1 MPLTPA
7 VNPPIAATAERA
19 TAMPLLSVERLSIR
33 SAQKTLLDDL
43 SFSVSA
49 GETLALVGES
59 GSGKSLTS
67 LALLGLVPETLKVS
81 GEVAL
86 SGKSLNG
93 LSEKQWRSIRGSR
106 IGMIFQEPMTALN
119 PLHTVEK
126 QIGERL
132 RLSGLT
138 RAQTRERVIALLD
151 QVGIDQPALRLNRY
165 PHELSGGQRQRVMIA
180 MALSQDPDILV
191 ADEPTTALD
200 VTLQAQILDLLKAL
214 QQSRQM
220 ALVLISH
227 DLNLVRQYS
236 DHVIVMQAGQVRERG
251 ATAELFA
258 NPQHAYTRDLL
269 DQNFGESLPMNASAP
284 PLLEL
289 KKLRVRFPIRTGL
302 LNRVTSHVEALDPMN
317 LTVYAGE
324 SVGIVG
330 ESGSGK
336 TSMALAVARL
346 LQSSGQILLDGQHL
360 DHVPEHQ
367 LRPMRRQFQMV
378 FQDPYG
384 SLNPR
389 LTLERIIGEGVESII
404 KNTHARR
411 QAVEQVLLKVELP
424 ADFAD
429 RYPHELSGGQRQRVA
444 LARALIMQPKLLILD
459 EPTSALD
466 RTTQRAM
473 VHLLRKLQQTEGL
486 SYLFIS
492 HDLSI
497 VRALCQRVLVLHR
510 GKVMELQATDA
521 LFATPRSDYT
531 KQLIEA
537 AIW

>member
-7 VNPPIAATAERA
+7 VNLPLATPAKRDP
-19 TAMPLLSVERLSIR
+19 AMLLLSVKRLSIR

-43 SFSVSA
+43 SFSISA

-81 GEVAL
+81 GEITLAGQ
-86 SGKSLNG
+86 SIEG
-93 LSEKQWRSIRGSR
+93 LREKQWRSIRGSR

-138 RAQTRERVIALLD
+138 RLQTRARVIELLQ
-151 QVGIDQPALRLNRY
+151 QVGIDQPESRLSRY

-180 MALSQDPDILV
+180 MALSQDPDVLV

-200 VTLQAQILDLLKAL
+200 VTLQAQILDLLKDL
-214 QQSRQM
+214 QQKRQM
-220 ALVLISH
+220 ALILISH

-258 NPQHAYTRDLL
+258 HPQHAYTRDLL
-269 DQNFGESLPMNASAP
+269 DQRFGDALPMNASAP

-346 LQSSGQILLDGQHL
+346 LQSSGQIVLDGQHL
-360 DHVPEHQ
+360 DHVPEQQ
-367 LRPMRRQFQMV
+367 LRPLRRHFQMV

-404 KNTHARR
+404 TDRKDRR
-411 QAVEQVLLKVELP
+411 QAVEQALMKVELP

-492 HDLSI
+492 HDLSV

-537 AIW
+537 VIW

>member
-7 VNPPIAATAERA
+7 VNPPIAATAERD

-269 DQNFGESLPMNASAP
+269 DQNFGESLPRNASAP

-404 KNTHARR
+404 KDRNALR
-411 QAVEQVLLKVELP
+411 QAVEQALLKVELP

>member
-7 VNPPIAATAERA
+7 VNPPIAATAERD

-404 KNTHARR
+404 KDRNALR
-411 QAVEQVLLKVELP
+411 QAVEQALLKVELP

>member
-7 VNPPIAATAERA
+7 VNPPIAATAERD

-67 LALLGLVPETLKVS
+67 LALLGLVPEILKVS

-404 KNTHARR
+404 KDRNALR
-411 QAVEQVLLKVELP
+411 QAVEQALLKVELP

>member
-7 VNPPIAATAERA
+7 VNPPLAATAKRD

-43 SFSVSA
+43 SFDVSA

-81 GEVAL
+81 GKITLAGQAIE
-86 SGKSLNG
+86 G
-93 LSEKQWRSIRGSR
+93 LHEKQWRRIRGGR

-200 VTLQAQILDLLKAL
+200 VTLQAQILDLLKDL
-214 QQSRQM
+214 QQQRQM
-220 ALVLISH
+220 ALILISH

-251 ATAELFA
+251 ATSALFA
-258 NPQHAYTRDLL
+258 NPQHVYTRDLL

-289 KKLRVRFPIRTGL
+289 KKLRVRFAVRSGL

-346 LQSSGQILLDGQHL
+346 LDSSGQIVLNGQHL

-367 LRPMRRQFQMV
+367 LRPLRRQFQMV

-389 LTLERIIGEGVESII
+389 LTLERIIGEGIESII
-404 KNTHARR
+404 KDGNARR
-411 QAVEQVLLKVELP
+411 QAVEQALLKVELP

-492 HDLSI
+492 HDLSV

-510 GKVMELQATDA
+510 GKVVELQATDA

-531 KQLIEA
+531 KQLIQA